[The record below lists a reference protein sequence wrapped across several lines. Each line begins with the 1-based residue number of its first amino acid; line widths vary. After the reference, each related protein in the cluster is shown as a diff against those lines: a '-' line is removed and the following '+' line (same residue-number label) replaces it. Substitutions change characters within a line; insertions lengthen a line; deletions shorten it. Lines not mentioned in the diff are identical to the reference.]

1 MDTEYNNDHNVYILG
16 AGFSCEAGYPL
27 VRNFMDKMREA
38 ASWQKNHDKETKE
51 IEAVLKFRL
60 EAASATYRIQFD
72 PENIEDLFSLSAAV
86 DNTSRSTNRNM
97 VIAIAETLE
106 YCRVNNIDKKVIL
119 CGAPNPPPKGFAL
132 DNQENPAN
140 ITINRFKLYVGLMAG
155 VWGETPTPYKD
166 NTFITFNYDLL
177 LEKALQE
184 WEIPFQYEGLP
195 DNEGLL
201 FGTPTEYDDSA
212 KSIQKNAKKN
222 AVSILKLHGSVN
234 WALTSKALPPQDRV
248 IKVFGDFRDIPI
260 SRGELVEF
268 FNPLDLLLA
277 PPIWDKGTAKIGH
290 PLSDVWSNAI
300 KKLQTA
306 TRIIVIGYSLPLAD
320 AHFRYL
326 MAAGLQHN
334 ISLREIVFVN
344 PAFREGDPDKEALE
358 ERIFSVFRR
367 DLHQK
372 GILKLLPHTAH
383 EFFHQQNIEEILGRR
398 YPFPFSPPPN
408 SGFLSNMGS
417 F

>member
-1 MDTEYNNDHNVYILG
+1 MDIEYNNDHNVYILG
-16 AGFSCEAGYPL
+16 AGFSYEAGYPL

-106 YCRVNNIDKKVIL
+106 YCRVNSIDKKVIL

-184 WEIPFQYEGLP
+184 WEIPFRYDGLH
-195 DNEGLL
+195 DNKLSEDSL
-201 FGTPTEYDDSA
+201 FATPTEYADSA
-212 KSIQKNAKKN
+212 KSIKKNAKKEN
-222 AVSILKLHGSVN
+222 AVSILKPHGSVN
-234 WALTSKALPPQDRV
+234 WVLTSKARTPIGRV
-248 IKVFGDFRDIPI
+248 IMVYGDFCDIPI
-260 SRGELVEF
+260 SELNRGECW
-268 FNPLDLLLA
+268 NPLDLLLA
-277 PPIWDKGTAKIGH
+277 PPIWDKGTARIGH
-290 PLSDVWSNAI
+290 PLSEVWSNAI
-300 KKLQTA
+300 RKLQTA

-344 PAFREGDPDKEALE
+344 PAFREGAPDKEALE
-358 ERIFSVFRR
+358 ARIFSVFRR

-398 YPFPFSPPPN
+398 YPF
-408 SGFLSNMGS
+408 
-417 F
+417 